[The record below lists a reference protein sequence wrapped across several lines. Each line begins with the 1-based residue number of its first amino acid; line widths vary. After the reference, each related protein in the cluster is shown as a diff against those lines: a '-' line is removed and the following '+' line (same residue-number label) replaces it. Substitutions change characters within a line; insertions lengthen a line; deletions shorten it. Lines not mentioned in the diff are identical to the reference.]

1 MQDKV
6 ILFILALFSRLPL
19 SFAQRV
25 GKVLGWL
32 AYKIPNKERRIA
44 KINIATCLPE
54 LSELQRDILLKD
66 SMIESAKG
74 VVEMPIVWASQPA
87 RWIDLVIPGEGAGLF
102 EKTISKGKG
111 VIAVG
116 PHLGN
121 WEVGLHYLTSL
132 AKVTAIYR
140 PPRREVLDDLLKQGR
155 GQGGATLVPATPQ
168 GVKTLYGALKRGE
181 MMALLADQQ
190 PKAAGR
196 QGGNYAP
203 FFGHPA
209 LTMVLIG
216 RLARK
221 TGAPVLFWFMERLP
235 GARGYKMH
243 WFRAPE
249 GIDSDDPDITA
260 AALNQGLE
268 QCIRHAPAQ
277 YLWSYKRFASQPD
290 GVISP
295 YSTIV
300 S

>member
-1 MQDKV
+1 MYDKV
-6 ILFILALFSRLPL
+6 LLFILALFSRLPL
-19 SFAQRV
+19 SFAQRL
-25 GKVLGWL
+25 GAFLGWL

-54 LSELQRDILLKD
+54 LSTAEQGALLKN

-74 VVEMPIVWASQPA
+74 LVEMPIVWASEPS
-87 RWIDLVIPGEGAGLF
+87 RWIDRVLPGEGEGLF
-102 EKTISKGKG
+102 GEAISAGKG
-111 VIAVG
+111 IIAVG

-140 PPRREVLDDLLKQGR
+140 PPRQAALDTLLKQGR
-155 GQGGATLVPATPQ
+155 SQGGATLVPATPQ
-168 GVKTLYGALKRGE
+168 GVKSLYSALRQGE

-196 QGGNYAP
+196 QGGVYAP

-209 LTMVLIG
+209 LTMVLVG

-235 GARGYKMH
+235 RSKGYKIH

-249 GIDSDDPDITA
+249 GIMSDDPDVTA

-268 QCIRHAPAQ
+268 QCIRQAPAQ
-277 YLWSYKRFASQPD
+277 YLWSYKRFASQPE
-290 GVISP
+290 GGCSP
-295 YSTIV
+295 YQTTV
-300 S
+300 V

>member
-1 MQDKV
+1 MQDKA
-6 ILFILALFSRLPL
+6 ILFILAFFSRLPL
-19 SFAQRV
+19 SFAQRLGAV
-25 GKVLGWL
+25 IGWL
-32 AYKIPNKERRIA
+32 AYAIPNKERRIA

-54 LSELQRDILLKD
+54 LATHHQDLLLRQ

-74 VVEMPIVWASQPA
+74 IVEMPIVWASKPA
-87 RWIDLVIPGEGAGLF
+87 RWIDVVIPGEGAGLI
-102 EKTISKGKG
+102 EEAMSRGKG

-140 PPRREVLDDLLKQGR
+140 PPRQESLNDLLKQGR
-155 GQGGATLVPATPQ
+155 SQGGATLVPATPQ
-168 GVKTLYGALKRGE
+168 GVKSLYSALKRGE

-196 QGGNYAP
+196 QGGIYAP

-221 TGAPVLFWFMERLP
+221 TGAPVLFWFAERLP
-235 GARGYKMH
+235 DAKGYKMH
-243 WFRAPE
+243 WFQAPE
-249 GIDSDDPDITA
+249 GIDSDDQNITA
-260 AALNQGLE
+260 EALNRGLE
-268 QCIRHAPAQ
+268 RCIRQAPEQ
-277 YLWSYKRFASQPD
+277 YLWSYKRFASQPE
-290 GVISP
+290 GVVSP
-295 YSTIV
+295 YYTNPS
-300 S
+300 

>member
-1 MQDKV
+1 MRDKI
-6 ILFILALFSRLPL
+6 ILAILALFSRLPL
-19 SFAQRV
+19 AVAQGVGGVIGRV
-25 GKVLGWL
+25 
-32 AYKIPNKERRIA
+32 AYWIPNKERQIA
-44 KINIATCLPE
+44 GINLATCLPE
-54 LSELQRDILLKD
+54 LAPSQRQALLRE
-66 SMIESAKG
+66 SLIEAAKG
-74 VVEMPIVWASQPA
+74 LVEMPVVWASPPS
-87 RWIDLVIPGEGAGLF
+87 RWIERMQAGAGAGLL
-102 EKTISKGKG
+102 EAALRQGKG

-140 PPRREVLDDLLKQGR
+140 PPRQAGLDDLLKQGR
-155 GQGGATLVPATPQ
+155 SKGGATLVPATPQ
-168 GVKTLYGALKRGE
+168 GVKALYGALNRGE

-196 QGGNYAP
+196 QGGVYAP

-221 TGAPVLFWFMERLP
+221 TGAPVLFWFAERLP
-235 GARGYKMH
+235 RAAGYRMH
-243 WFRAPE
+243 WFEAPAE
-249 GIDSDDPDITA
+249 IYSADPEITA
-260 AALNQGLE
+260 EALNRGLE
-268 QCIRHAPAQ
+268 ACIRKAPAQ

-295 YSTIV
+295 YSKAV

>member
-25 GKVLGWL
+25 GKVLGWM

-54 LSELQRDILLKD
+54 LSELQQDALLKD

-87 RWIDLVIPGEGAGLF
+87 RWIDLVIPGEGVGLL
-102 EKTISKGKG
+102 EETVSKGKG

-140 PPRREVLDDLLKQGR
+140 PPRREGLDDLLKQGR

-196 QGGNYAP
+196 QGGSYAP

-260 AALNQGLE
+260 AALNQALTMNG
-268 QCIRHAPAQ
+268 
-277 YLWSYKRFASQPD
+277 
-290 GVISP
+290 
-295 YSTIV
+295 
-300 S
+300 